1 VAQCSV
7 YWRDER
13 QRWQVWCECVWC
25 VLLWCPSV
33 PAMLVPIVLLVSV
46 GDNRPSCGRE
56 GKGDLG
62 RNRNGWK
69 DNVEIGSKQIG
80 WDCAH

>member
-1 VAQCSV
+1 MLAGAVGL
-7 YWRDER
+7 
-13 QRWQVWCECVWC
+13 C

-33 PAMLVPIVLLVSV
+33 LPVLVPIVLLVSV
-46 GDNRPSCGRE
+46 EDNRPSCARE

-69 DNVEIGSKQIG
+69 YNIEIDSKQIG
-80 WDCAH
+80 WDGVH

>member
-1 VAQCSV
+1 MSGGAGRCGASV
-7 YWRDER
+7 
-13 QRWQVWCECVWC
+13 C

-33 PAMLVPIVLLVSV
+33 LPVLVVLIVLLVSV
-46 GDNRPSCGRE
+46 GENRPSCGRE

-69 DNVEIGSKQIG
+69 DNIEIDSKQIG
-80 WDCAH
+80 WDGAH